1 MGFAVFLLLLFRTD
15 YNTYTD
21 QELHAEL
28 CHAECLLLRAAL
40 TLCEDET
47 LVSFVRAGL
56 RVRTCYQEFR

>member
-1 MGFAVFLLLLFRTD
+1 MRSLILKFLPHRTD
-15 YNTYTD
+15 YNSYTD
-21 QELHAEL
+21 VELHAEL